1 MANQRKNN
9 NKMNMNMSRPSML
22 WLYGLIGAFIIGY
35 YVFGDVNDTPVP
47 SDWATVERMVEKGE
61 VEKIQVVNRDQAQV
75 FLKKEAVEQYR
86 RDTVDKRFRRLP
98 ETGVQLLFTI
108 GSVDS
113 FREDLKAAEQQSGQV
128 VPVVYENKAN
138 DWTNV
143 LINLL
148 PWVLIIGVW
157 IFVMRSMSRGAG
169 GGAGGGIMNVGKAK
183 AQVFDK
189 DNSKRVTFK
198 DVAGLEEAKVEI
210 MEIVDFLKKS
220 DKYKELGAKIP
231 KGALLVG
238 PPGTGKTLLAKAV
251 AGEANVPFL
260 SISGSDFVEMFV
272 GVGASRVRDLFE
284 QAKQKAPCIVFIDE
298 IDAIGRARGKNAGF
312 SGNDERENTLN
323 QLLTE
328 MDGFQ
333 TNTGVIVLAA
343 TNRADILDKALMRAG
358 RFDRQIEVGL
368 PDVKER
374 EEIFNVHLRPL
385 KLDPQL
391 DRSFLARQTPG
402 FSGAD
407 IANVCNEAALIAAR
421 HNKKFISKEDFL
433 AAIDAQEEAQFGDE
447 SFTDQETEQAG
458 YRVLAVTA
466 CPNGIA
472 HTYMAAEALTKAGT
486 KLELPVKVETNGSD
500 GAKNI
505 LTREEIAACDGIIVA
520 AEKKIETARFDG
532 KPVLFTRVDDG
543 IHKPEELI
551 HKITSGEVPEFH
563 AKGGAQAAEDAS
575 ASDSFGRSLYKNL
588 MNGVSHMLP
597 FVVGGGIMIALAFLL
612 DDYAIDP
619 SNFGMNTPVAA
630 FFKTVGSA
638 AFGYMLPI
646 LAGFI
651 AMSIA
656 DRPGL
661 AVGFAGG
668 VLAMNGTNFA
678 ALAHGETT
686 GISGGFLAALLAGF
700 VAGYVV
706 EFLKKITE
714 KLPASLNGIRPMLIY
729 PLGGIL
735 IVGAVMC
742 GINPVMGMIN
752 TAMTDW
758 LNALGGTS
766 KVLLGAIVAGM
777 MSVDMGGPCNK
788 AAYVFGTAAL
798 ASGNYE
804 VMAAVMVGGMVPPIA
819 IALSTTFCPKKWTPD
834 ERRNGIVNYVMGLC
848 FVTEGAIP
856 YAAADPLRVLPSCV
870 IGAALAGALS
880 MTFGCALRAPHG
892 GIFVFPVVDHAL
904 MYVVAL
910 AAGSIV
916 GAVILSLLKKTRTE

>member
-1 MANQRKNN
+1 MRITTLFSVHAIALDAAASNRDEIIDQLVELQSTHNN
-9 NKMNMNMSRPSML
+9 ITDKAAYKKALYAREDEGSTYVDNGITVPHAKTSVVTRPSL
-22 WLYGLIGAFIIGY
+22 AALRLK
-35 YVFGDVNDTPVP
+35 TPV
-47 SDWATVERMVEKGE
+47 
-61 VEKIQVVNRDQAQV
+61 
-75 FLKKEAVEQYR
+75 QYNAE
-86 RDTVDKRFRRLP
+86 DDGKTD
-98 ETGVQLLFTI
+98 LLFAI
-108 GSVDS
+108 AAPENGSLHVDMLA
-113 FREDLKAAEQQSGQV
+113 RMMQML
-128 VPVVYENKAN
+128 
-138 DWTNV
+138 
-143 LINLL
+143 
-148 PWVLIIGVW
+148 
-157 IFVMRSMSRGAG
+157 
-169 GGAGGGIMNVGKAK
+169 MN
-183 AQVFDK
+183 
-189 DNSKRVTFK
+189 
-198 DVAGLEEAKVEI
+198 E
-210 MEIVDFLKKS
+210 
-220 DKYKELGAKIP
+220 
-231 KGALLVG
+231 
-238 PPGTGKTLLAKAV
+238 
-251 AGEANVPFL
+251 
-260 SISGSDFVEMFV
+260 DFVEV
-272 GVGASRVRDLFE
+272 LRA
-284 QAKQKAPCIVFIDE
+284 AKTP
-298 IDAIGRARGKNAGF
+298 
-312 SGNDERENTLN
+312 
-323 QLLTE
+323 
-328 MDGFQ
+328 
-333 TNTGVIVLAA
+333 
-343 TNRADILDKALMRAG
+343 
-358 RFDRQIEVGL
+358 
-368 PDVKER
+368 
-374 EEIFNVHLRPL
+374 EE
-385 KLDPQL
+385 
-391 DRSFLARQTPG
+391 
-402 FSGAD
+402 
-407 IANVCNEAALIAAR
+407 
-421 HNKKFISKEDFL
+421 FL
-433 AAIDAQEEAQFGDE
+433 AAIDKQEDEQFGDE
-447 SFTDQETEQAG
+447 SFTQQTIPQTG
-458 YRVLAVTA
+458 YRILAVTA

-486 KLELPVKVETNGSD
+486 KLELPTKVETNGSD

-505 LTREEIAACDGIIVA
+505 LTKEEIAACDGIIVA
-520 AEKKIETARFDG
+520 ADKNVETARFDG

-551 HKITSGEVPEFH
+551 NKIARGEAPIYHAKEKAASGEE
-563 AKGGAQAAEDAS
+563 AG
-575 ASDSFGRSLYKNL
+575 ASDSAVHTIYKHL

-612 DDYAIDP
+612 DDYTIDP
-619 SNFGMNTPVAA
+619 SNFGMNTPIAA
-630 FFKTVGSA
+630 FFKTVGGA

-678 ALAHGETT
+678 DLASGQTT

-752 TAMTDW
+752 TAMTNW
-758 LNALGGTS
+758 LNAMGGTS

-777 MSVDMGGPCNK
+777 MSIDMGGPFNK

-804 VMAAVMVGGMVPPIA
+804 VMAAVMVGGMVPPTA
-819 IALSTTFCPKKWTPD
+819 IALSTTFFPKKWTPD

-856 YAAADPLRVLPSCV
+856 YAAADPIRVLPSCV

-892 GIFVFPVVDHAL
+892 GIFVFPVVDHAV

-916 GAVILSLLKKTRTE
+916 GAIILSLLKKDRTDA

>member
-1 MANQRKNN
+1 MRITTLFSVHAIALDAAASSRDEIIDQLVELQSTHNN
-9 NKMNMNMSRPSML
+9 ITDKAAYKKALYAREDEGSTYVDNGITVPHAKTSVVTRPSL
-22 WLYGLIGAFIIGY
+22 AALRLK
-35 YVFGDVNDTPVP
+35 TPV
-47 SDWATVERMVEKGE
+47 
-61 VEKIQVVNRDQAQV
+61 
-75 FLKKEAVEQYR
+75 QYNAE
-86 RDTVDKRFRRLP
+86 DDGKTD
-98 ETGVQLLFTI
+98 LLFAI
-108 GSVDS
+108 AAPENGSLHVDMLA
-113 FREDLKAAEQQSGQV
+113 RMMQML
-128 VPVVYENKAN
+128 
-138 DWTNV
+138 
-143 LINLL
+143 
-148 PWVLIIGVW
+148 
-157 IFVMRSMSRGAG
+157 
-169 GGAGGGIMNVGKAK
+169 MN
-183 AQVFDK
+183 
-189 DNSKRVTFK
+189 
-198 DVAGLEEAKVEI
+198 E
-210 MEIVDFLKKS
+210 
-220 DKYKELGAKIP
+220 
-231 KGALLVG
+231 
-238 PPGTGKTLLAKAV
+238 
-251 AGEANVPFL
+251 
-260 SISGSDFVEMFV
+260 DFVEV
-272 GVGASRVRDLFE
+272 LRA
-284 QAKQKAPCIVFIDE
+284 AKTP
-298 IDAIGRARGKNAGF
+298 
-312 SGNDERENTLN
+312 
-323 QLLTE
+323 
-328 MDGFQ
+328 
-333 TNTGVIVLAA
+333 
-343 TNRADILDKALMRAG
+343 
-358 RFDRQIEVGL
+358 
-368 PDVKER
+368 
-374 EEIFNVHLRPL
+374 EE
-385 KLDPQL
+385 
-391 DRSFLARQTPG
+391 
-402 FSGAD
+402 
-407 IANVCNEAALIAAR
+407 
-421 HNKKFISKEDFL
+421 FL
-433 AAIDAQEEAQFGDE
+433 AAIDKQEDEQFGDE
-447 SFTDQETEQAG
+447 SFTQQTIPQTG
-458 YRVLAVTA
+458 YRILAVTA

-472 HTYMAAEALTKAGT
+472 HTYMAAEALTKAGA
-486 KLELPVKVETNGSD
+486 KLELPTKVETNGSD

-520 AEKKIETARFDG
+520 ADKNVETARFDG

-551 HKITSGEVPEFH
+551 NKIARGEAPIYHAKEKAASGEE
-563 AKGGAQAAEDAS
+563 AG
-575 ASDSFGRSLYKNL
+575 ASDSAVHTIYKHL

-612 DDYAIDP
+612 DDYTIDP
-619 SNFGMNTPVAA
+619 SNFGMNTPIAA
-630 FFKTVGSA
+630 FFKTVGGA

-678 ALAHGETT
+678 DLASGQTT

-742 GINPVMGMIN
+742 GINPIMGMIN
-752 TAMTDW
+752 TAMTNW
-758 LNALGGTS
+758 LNAMGGTS

-777 MSVDMGGPCNK
+777 MSIDMGGPCNK

-819 IALSTTFCPKKWTPD
+819 IALSTTFFPKKWTPD

-856 YAAADPLRVLPSCV
+856 YAAADPIRVLPSCV

-892 GIFVFPVVDHAL
+892 GIFVFPVVDHAV

-916 GAVILSLLKKTRTE
+916 GAIILSLLKKDRTDA